1 MSRSLKT
8 LIVEDEADV
17 RDLLTLH
24 LRRENLDVTP
34 ASHGEEALEL
44 LARVGFELL
53 VLDWM
58 LPGASGVDLCR
69 KVRAGHGLAK
79 PPGGRPP
86 AILMVT
92 AKVDP
97 ADIVTGLEAG
107 ADDYVTKPFEIPV
120 LLARVRALMRRLEL
134 VPMAE
139 QAAASQLKLE
149 GLLVDFGSHRVFCEG
164 QEIALTPSEFKLL
177 SALLESRGRVL
188 ARDQLIGLVQ
198 GKDVNVVKRTI
209 DTHVYGLRKKLGP
222 CGDLIETLR
231 GVGYRV
237 KG

>member
-1 MSRSLKT
+1 MRKLKA
-8 LIVEDEADV
+8 LVVEDESDV
-17 RDLLTLH
+17 RELLTLH
-24 LRRENLDVTP
+24 LKREGLDVTP
-34 ASHGEEALEL
+34 ASHGEQALEV
-44 LARVGFELL
+44 LALQGFELL

-58 LPGASGVDLCR
+58 LPGVSGIDLCR
-69 KVRAGHGLAK
+69 RVREGNGLATLA
-79 PPGGRPP
+79 GGRPP

-97 ADIVTGLEAG
+97 TDIILGLESG

-120 LLARVRALMRRLEL
+120 LLARVRALLRRLEVAPL
-134 VPMAE
+134 SDLPS
-139 QAAASQLKLE
+139 SQLKLE
-149 GLLVDFGSHRVFCEG
+149 GLVVDFSSHRVICEG
-164 QEIALTPSEFKLL
+164 QEVSLTPSEFKLL

-209 DTHVYGLRKKLGP
+209 DTHVYGLRKKLGA

-237 KG
+237 KS